1 MIGASVQMAGH
12 RGKVVMAVVSSFSA
26 AVVVAGCGPMLTASA
41 GTGDNRSQAV
51 INVTPALKSNAA
63 SVLAPIVV
71 KADLGTLTSVAVTG
85 PDGQLPGTMSADG
98 ATWTSQ
104 PGLELPFDTKYEVTA
119 VAIDPE
125 GRAREV
131 NDTFTTVKPAAT
143 PVPGTRYT
151 TDYVTYG
158 VGMPLVIP
166 FKSAVTNKAEVES
179 KLKLTTSQPVEGAWS
194 WSDDSTIATFRPK
207 DFWPVNTHVNLDG
220 HLYGTKLN
228 DTDYAGGNVTL
239 DLDIGDKVTMV
250 VDPNSLQMTVSR
262 NDQPEKVIP
271 VTIGKPGYETYEG
284 IKVISA
290 KEGTI
295 TMKSPP
301 GDPEYYVA
309 DKVEYSIRLTDHGE
323 YLHAAPW
330 ASDAFGSYRYSHG
343 CISMTT
349 ENAAWVFGA
358 SKPGDLVWV
367 NGPTGEPWRKDNGIT
382 VWNETW
388 PEWLSKSATGA
399 KVVGPQGQISP
410 APAPAPSA
418 PAPAAATSVPPATTP
433 AAG

>member
-1 MIGASVQMAGH
+1 MRLTGH
-12 RGKVVMAVVSSFSA
+12 RGKVLTVVVGSFSA
-26 AVVVAGCGPMLTASA
+26 AIVVAGCGPMLTASA
-41 GTGDNRSQAV
+41 GTGDTKSQAT
-51 INVTPALKSNAA
+51 INVTPAVNSKNAG
-63 SVLAPIVV
+63 VLDPIVV
-71 KADLGTLTSVAVTG
+71 KADLGILTSVAVTG
-85 PDGQLPGTMSADG
+85 PDGQLPGSMSADG
-98 ATWTSQ
+98 STWTSQ
-104 PGLELPFDTKYEVTA
+104 PGLELPFDTKYDVTA

-125 GRAREV
+125 GRAREL
-131 NDTFTTVKPAAT
+131 NDSFSTVKPAQT
-143 PVPGTRYT
+143 PTPGTRYT

-166 FKSAVTNKAEVES
+166 FKTAVTNKAEVES

-207 DFWPVNTHVNLDG
+207 DFWPANTHVFLDG
-220 HLYGTKLN
+220 QLYGTKLN
-228 DTDYAGGNVTL
+228 DTDYAGGDVTL
-239 DLDIGDKVTMV
+239 DLNIGDKVTMV
-250 VDPNSLQMTVSR
+250 VDPGTLNMTVSR
-262 NDQPEKVIP
+262 NDQPERTVP

-330 ASDAFGSYRYSHG
+330 AADAFGNYRYSHG

-349 ENAAWVFGA
+349 ENAAYVWNA

-367 NGPTGEPWRKDNGIT
+367 NGPTGMPWQKDNGIT
-382 VWNETW
+382 VWNESW
-388 PEWLSKSATGA
+388 PEWLAKSATGA
-399 KVVGPQGQISP
+399 KVVGPEGQISP
-410 APAPAPSA
+410 APSA
-418 PAPAAATSVPPATTP
+418 PAAPAAPPAATP